1 MAEIMCSNDINW
13 AFRYLSNSKRADG
26 DPDPILHFRPVHW
39 AVVAGNVPAL
49 RLLLLHGAKPLGPSA
64 TRLTTLHLAALTGN
78 TAVMERLQRLLYQTY
93 YSQDH
98 YVSDEYLKPAAEL
111 HEYPLHFAAAYA
123 TNPDFWTAPNYTL
136 LRGFLGENSLGE
148 TPLHRAAAMGNLL
161 AIDKLIYHE
170 MPRHPHLNIANQVDN
185 LGRTPL

>member
-123 TNPDFWTAPNYTL
+123 TNPTSGQRLIIPYFGAFLARTHWARHHCIGWL
-136 LRGFLGENSLGE
+136 LWATYWQS
-148 TPLHRAAAMGNLL
+148 TS
-161 AIDKLIYHE
+161 
-170 MPRHPHLNIANQVDN
+170 
-185 LGRTPL
+185 